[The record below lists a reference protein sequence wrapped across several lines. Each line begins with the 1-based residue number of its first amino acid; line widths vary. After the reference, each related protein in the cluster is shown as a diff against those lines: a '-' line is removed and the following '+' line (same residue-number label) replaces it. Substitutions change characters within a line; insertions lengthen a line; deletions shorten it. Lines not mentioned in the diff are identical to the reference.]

1 MAKNIFRSDFDIH
14 NDTVVIVGS
23 GPNGNTNFHKIPD
36 DAYVIAC
43 NLAIANPIIK
53 PNAWCVVDPKC
64 FDKHWFIEAQK
75 TFVGDRIFRNNFPED
90 YLNHPNT
97 YTVDRE
103 NGLSR
108 KTDKFYPEYGEI
120 KAGGTVCATA
130 LQIAYWF
137 GCHGVSHYK
146 DIMDKPTAEWS
157 FKLGSPAIR
166 LIGVDMNG
174 KGYFDGSKGNMPTFK
189 DGRWSVSADI
199 IDAVVQWM
207 IAKGCDIK
215 SYSPTE
221 IKVEVV

>member
-1 MAKNIFRSDFDIH
+1 MAKDIFKSGFDIH

-75 TFVGDRIFRNNFPED
+75 TFVGDRIFRHDFPEEMLSKPD
-90 YLNHPNT
+90 T
-97 YTVDRE
+97 YTVDHE

-108 KTDKFYPEYGEI
+108 KTDKFFPEFGQI

-137 GCHGVSHYK
+137 AQTH
-146 DIMDKPTAEWS
+146 I
-157 FKLGSPAIR
+157 IR

-174 KGYFDGSKGNMPTFK
+174 KGYFDGSKGKMPIFK
-189 DGRWSVSADI
+189 NGRWSVSADI

-207 IAKGCDIK
+207 IAEGCDIK

-221 IKVEVV
+221 INVEVI